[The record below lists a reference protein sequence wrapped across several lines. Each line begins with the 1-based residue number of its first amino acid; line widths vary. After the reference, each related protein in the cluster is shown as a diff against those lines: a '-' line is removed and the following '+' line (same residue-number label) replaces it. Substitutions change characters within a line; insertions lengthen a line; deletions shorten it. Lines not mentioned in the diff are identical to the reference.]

1 MSLPLSISPSLKYII
16 FVLKQYNFF
25 RSKSC
30 HWYLHTKKKN
40 WDLIYTYKYC
50 LATRKCQEDVFYSI
64 KVELLKLQV
73 SNEKYNSEISF
84 KLFETIVDLNA
95 FQRKEKKKWNCFF
108 RRGLQFLMHVERFWG
123 HDVWVWLTLTN
134 HDESILF
141 WHLCQRW
148 NQKTILKFQ
157 SLTNGGNIFQIS
169 YIQEVTSIFNN
180 L

>member
-1 MSLPLSISPSLKYII
+1 MISSYEKE
-16 FVLKQYNFF
+16 K
-25 RSKSC
+25 
-30 HWYLHTKKKN
+30 
-40 WDLIYTYKYC
+40 
-50 LATRKCQEDVFYSI
+50 
-64 KVELLKLQV
+64 LKLDIYIQILSGNKKMSGRCILFYQSWTLEITSV
-73 SNEKYNSEISF
+73 KEKYNSEISF

-169 YIQEVTSIFNN
+169 YIQEVTSIFTY
-180 L
+180 LKISLL